1 MCGIAGVVSTT
12 RESNITEAL
21 VRQMCDPIRYRGPD
35 DEGIYV
41 ADGAGLGMRR
51 LSIIDLSGGHQPVF
65 NEDRSAWIVYNGE
78 VYNFPDLRSDLESR
92 GHRFYTKTDTEC
104 IIHLYED
111 MGADC
116 VTKLRGMFGLAIYDK
131 NKRRLTLARDRLGK
145 KPLHYALHNGNLYFG
160 SEIKSILAVAPELA
174 EANSQALLEY
184 LYYGYVPEPLTA
196 FTGIHKLPAGHL
208 LEFENGQVK
217 IRQYWDLPEYGTH
230 TPRVITAKAEEECL
244 EELDHRLFEATKMRL
259 ISDVP
264 LGAFLSGG
272 TDSSTIVA
280 MMARASAGP
289 VKTFSIGFKKDDFDE
304 ARYAR
309 MVARKFGTD
318 HHELIL
324 EPDVVQTVE
333 HLTSSLEEPFGDSS
347 MLPTYYVSQMA
358 RQHVTVALSGD
369 GGDEIFAGYDRY
381 RIHAGRQVFERIPGW
396 ARKFFRNQIFPRLPN
411 GMDGRKFTYN
421 ISLPWQERYIDG
433 LAFLPA
439 FERDTPLLSDDFRAI
454 LNRSDDPANVLR
466 RRFAAAPTKDP
477 VSQLLYV
484 DTKTYLVDDI
494 MAKVD
499 RMSMLNSLETRA
511 PILDHVFIE
520 WVTGL
525 GPEWKLRGK
534 QQKYILRKLAERVGV
549 PREALYREKRG
560 FSLPLVHWMRH
571 ELKDMLMILLE
582 PRTLERGY
590 FQASGVRRLMDDH
603 LLRGKTMTGRI
614 WRLLMFELW
623 HRNFL
628 EKYVKPAGLS
638 SLPVVADSR
647 RKIPSAPEL
656 ASAPV
661 GE

>member
-1 MCGIAGVVSTT
+1 MCGIAGVVSAS
-12 RESNITEAL
+12 RESNISEAL
-21 VRQMCDPIRYRGPD
+21 VRHMCDQIMYRGPD

-65 NEDRSAWIVYNGE
+65 NEDRNAWIVFNGE
-78 VYNFPDLRSDLESR
+78 IYNFPELRPELESR
-92 GHRFYTKTDTEC
+92 GHRFYTKTDTEV
-104 IIHLYED
+104 IIHLYEE

-116 VTKLRGMFGLAIYDK
+116 VKKLRGMFALALYDK
-131 NKRRLTLARDRLGK
+131 TKRKLTLARDRLGK
-145 KPLHYALHNGNLYFG
+145 KPLYYALHKGNLYFA
-160 SEIKSILAVAPELA
+160 SEVKSILAVAPELA
-174 EANSQALLEY
+174 EVNGQALLEY
-184 LYYGYVPEPLTA
+184 LYYQYVPEPISA
-196 FTGIHKLPAGHL
+196 FTGIQKLPAGHL
-208 LEFENGQVK
+208 LEFERGEIT
-217 IRQYWDLPEYGTH
+217 IRQYWDLPRYNTH
-230 TPRVITAKAEEECL
+230 FPKSEEECL
-244 EELDHRLFEATKMRL
+244 EELEQRLLEATKIRL

-280 MMARASAGP
+280 LMARASSKP
-289 VKTFSIGFKKDDFDE
+289 VKTFSIGFTKDDFNE

-309 MVARKFGTD
+309 MVAEKFGTE
-318 HHELIL
+318 HHEMIL

-381 RIHAGRQVFERIPGW
+381 RIHADRKIFEHIPEW
-396 ARKFFRNQIFPRLPN
+396 ARKFYRERIFPHVPR
-411 GMDGRKFTYN
+411 GMRGRTLSYN
-421 ISLPWQERYIDG
+421 LSLPWQERYIDRIS
-433 LAFLPA
+433 FLPD
-439 FERDTPLLSDDFRAI
+439 FERDTELLSDEFRAI
-454 LNRSDDPANVLR
+454 LRRGDDPGNVLR
-466 RRFAAAPTKDP
+466 RRFAAAPTDEP

-494 MAKVD
+494 LTKVD
-499 RMSMLNSLETRA
+499 RMSMLNSLEVRV
-511 PILDHVFIE
+511 PILDHVFVE
-520 WVTGL
+520 WATGL
-525 GPEWKLRGK
+525 GSEWKLRGRE
-534 QQKYILRKLAERVGV
+534 QKYILRKLAERIGV
-549 PREALYREKRG
+549 PRETLYREKRG

-590 FQASGVRRLMDDH
+590 FQPSGIRTVMDDY
-603 LLRGKTMTGRI
+603 LLRGRANTGRL

-628 EKYVKPAGLS
+628 EKYVKPAGLF

-647 RKIPSAPEL
+647 RMVPGPAGF